1 MTTQQTTRVVPAGWY
16 QDPADD
22 TKVRWWNGLTWTEH
36 VEVKPAGQGAAAA
49 GALAIESGID
59 AQRAAEA
66 RELERQYGLSGGES
80 DFINRR
86 ASKTLDAR
94 GPSTGTIPIQ
104 GVAAP
109 TRQIRT
115 ATTPAW
121 LLASTPVITTI
132 LAAVAAYIYFYV
144 TPTPLVAIVGVVLMV
159 LSFLW
164 AVGDARTLENR
175 GLNAP
180 SPILA
185 LALPLVGPL
194 LYLLVRSGKVKGS
207 TPLITFVVVLL
218 LAVVAPVGLG
228 LAGAVPTVTKALDVQ
243 RAVHDDL
250 VGSGTATAVTCP
262 PLLES
267 TATGTVFTCDAT
279 LTSGGIGHVW
289 VSFDDDNGQFS
300 WALANR

>member
-1 MTTQQTTRVVPAGWY
+1 VVPAGWY

-36 VEVKPAGQGAAAA
+36 VEIKPAGQGAAVA

-66 RELERQYGLSGGES
+66 RDLERQYGLSTGEPDIVS
-80 DFINRR
+80 RR
-86 ASKTLDAR
+86 TAMALDAR

-109 TRQIRT
+109 SRRIRT

-121 LLASTPVITTI
+121 LLATTPVITAI
-132 LAAVAAYIYFYV
+132 LAAVGAYVYFYV
-144 TPTPLVAIVGVVLMV
+144 SSTPLVAIVAVVVMV
-159 LSFLW
+159 MSFLW
-164 AVGDARTLENR
+164 AVSDARALQNR
-175 GLNAP
+175 GLSAP

-194 LYLLVRSGKVKGS
+194 LYLLVRAGKVKGS
-207 TPLITFVVVLL
+207 APL
-218 LAVVAPVGLG
+218 LAFLVMLVVAVIVPVGLG
-228 LAGAVPTVTKALDVQ
+228 LAGAIPTVTKALEVQ
-243 RAVHDDL
+243 RAVHDDM
-250 VGSGTATAVTCP
+250 VGSGAATAVTCP

-267 TATGTVFTCDAT
+267 TDTGTVFTCDAT
-279 LTSGGIGHVW
+279 LPSGEIGHVW
-289 VSFDDDNGQFS
+289 VSFDSDEGQFS